1 MMAHA
6 FAALDALVHLDAD
19 DRVAS
24 AAFTPERRAPR

>member
-6 FAALDALVHLDAD
+6 FDALEGLAHLDAD

-24 AAFTPERRAPR
+24 AAFTPERPAPR